1 MFPCELPHHVDY
13 LCVCKICTSLQTHA
27 NPLGLDHGV
36 GLLGSAPSRFLKH
49 LSRLRNHLEL
59 LVTSFDSGLVV
70 SSGLHAVGAGH
81 LESGFAV
88 SKILLS
94 AVQVTFRSGFGLC
107 RGRLGGLLIL
117 QVLGISSGLVS
128 EALLQHG
135 KVVERICFRLA
146 QTGQLLLGL
155 LLQVLQHVDN
165 ALAVRFVDRRCRG
178 SQLLVICIRALS
190 RLHQGKQLLLV
201 STWKAS
207 CIHHGR
213 Q

>member
-1 MFPCELPHHVDY
+1 MVLLCQPPHNIHNLSACQVRPT
-13 LCVCKICTSLQTHA
+13 LHPNFSQL
-27 NPLGLDHGV
+27 NHGV
-36 GLLGSAPSRFLKH
+36 CLFGCPSRGILQDLFGFC
-49 LSRLRNHLEL
+49 NHLEL